1 MAAARPSP
9 LSEPTK
15 RQFLLAAGGER
26 QESPFSNIVISDE
39 RLPSPERIVDGRDKN
54 SRTDSQIPQENVML
68 RSSQGSSGEC
78 WLIAFFG
85 LIHRKLLFNQAVGFH
100 HKGNLAEA
108 ERLYKKILAAEPLS
122 FEPRHLLGVIRHQQG
137 R

>member
-1 MAAARPSP
+1 
-9 LSEPTK
+9 
-15 RQFLLAAGGER
+15 
-26 QESPFSNIVISDE
+26 
-39 RLPSPERIVDGRDKN
+39 
-54 SRTDSQIPQENVML
+54 ML

-108 ERLYKKILAAEPLS
+108 QRLYEKILAAEPLS
-122 FEPRHLLGVIRHQQG
+122 FEPLHLLGVIRHQQG
-137 R
+137 RTAEALKFIDAALKINPNAAEALSSYGLVLNALGRFGEALLSYDKALAINPCL